1 MAIKLTIT
9 RHVEKKKQP
18 PTRLV
23 VERVSSK
30 HVTSKKAAPKKKAT
44 IAKKVTP
51 KKVAPKASK
60 VVKTPVVKKVTPKKA
75 APKKTKTL
83 KAKSTIANALIKE
96 EIKHMSESVA
106 SAQPLTP
113 GSLEVGSVFPSFALL
128 STEGGTIANADLLG
142 SRYVIYFY
150 PKDET
155 SGCTTEAHEFSKLA
169 GEFGIQ
175 NVRIFGVSPD
185 SLESHEHFIAKEGIT
200 YPLLV
205 DEGHAF
211 AKACGVWGGLFNKR
225 TTFVVGPDGLIE
237 RIYRD
242 VKPEGHGVCVL
253 EDMSK

>member
-9 RHVEKKKQP
+9 RHVEKKKHP
-18 PTRLV
+18 PTKLV
-23 VERVSSK
+23 VERVTSK
-30 HVTSKKAAPKKKAT
+30 HVIAKKAVTKKKSVVAKKVAAKKVVAKKTKVVKAPVAKKVAAPK
-44 IAKKVTP
+44 V
-51 KKVAPKASK
+51 
-60 VVKTPVVKKVTPKKA
+60 
-75 APKKTKTL
+75 APKKTKAV
-83 KAKSTIANALIKE
+83 KGKSTIVNALIKE

-106 SAQPLTP
+106 SAEPLTP
-113 GSLEVGSVFPSFALL
+113 GSLGAGSVLPSFALL
-128 STEGGTIANADLLG
+128 STTGGTVSNIDLLG

-175 NVRIFGVSPD
+175 NVKIFGVSPD

-225 TTFVVGPDGLIE
+225 TTFVIGPDGLIE

-253 EDMSK
+253 EDMSR

>member
-23 VERVSSK
+23 VERVTSK
-30 HVTSKKAAPKKKAT
+30 HITAKKAAPKKKVAAVKKVT
-44 IAKKVTP
+44 AKKVAAKKAKVVKASVAKKVTA
-51 KKVAPKASK
+51 KKVAPKK
-60 VVKTPVVKKVTPKKA
+60 VKTV
-75 APKKTKTL
+75 

-113 GSLEVGSVFPSFALL
+113 GVLDVGSVFPSFALL
-128 STEGGTIANADLLG
+128 STEGGTTTNADLLG
-142 SRYVIYFY
+142 SRYVMYFY

-175 NVRIFGVSPD
+175 NVRVFGVSPD

-253 EDMSK
+253 QDIAK

>member
-9 RHVEKKKQP
+9 RHVEKKKRP
-18 PTRLV
+18 PTKLV

-30 HVTSKKAAPKKKAT
+30 HVAPKKAAPKKKAT
-44 IAKKVTP
+44 VKKAAPKKAVSKKTAP
-51 KKVAPKASK
+51 KKVAPKKVVASK
-60 VVKTPVVKKVTPKKA
+60 KIA
-75 APKKTKTL
+75 KTKGSSV
-83 KAKSTIANALIKE
+83 AKQLVTKE
-96 EIKHMSESVA
+96 VEHMVESVA
-106 SAQPLTP
+106 SAHMAPKMPTAF
-113 GSLEVGSVFPSFALL
+113 GVGSALPPFALV
-128 STEGGTIANADLLG
+128 STSGGTVTNTELLG
-142 SRYVIYFY
+142 SRYVLYFY

-155 SGCTTEAHEFSKLA
+155 SGCTTEAREFSKLA

-225 TTFVVGPDGLIE
+225 TTFVIGPDGLIE
-237 RIYRD
+237 RVYRD

-253 EDMSK
+253 EDLTK